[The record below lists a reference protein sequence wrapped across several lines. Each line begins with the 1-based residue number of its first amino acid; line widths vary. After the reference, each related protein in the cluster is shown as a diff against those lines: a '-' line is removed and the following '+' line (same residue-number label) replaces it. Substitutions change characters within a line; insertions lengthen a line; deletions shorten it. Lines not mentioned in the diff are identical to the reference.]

1 MASNVSVGLALPE
14 PLQDRDAREWF
25 KRFEVCA
32 SANEWNEEKKLKR
45 LPTLLRGRAWA
56 VYDALGER
64 QTDTYAH
71 LKTALLKRLSPDTEE
86 DRLSAWEEL
95 AKRRLRE
102 EQESVDELARD
113 LEKLLD
119 RASPGL
125 PAEIRDSELRF
136 HLINAL
142 PEKVAFQLKLLPKLE
157 YGDTIPKAREL
168 LLIYRRAENPVN
180 QVEVE
185 HRGDRLERLEETILQ
200 VSQQLAALGASRP
213 KAAETRRCFK
223 YNRPGHL
230 AKDCRS
236 STVSEIECF
245 HCGGRGHVVRRC
257 PTQGNFKGGVPTRR
271 VGGAPRRN

>member
-1 MASNVSVGLALPE
+1 MASNVSIGLALPE

-32 SANEWNEEKKLKR
+32 AANEWNEEKKLKR

-86 DRLSAWEEL
+86 DRLSAREEL

-102 EQESVDELARD
+102 EQESVDELAHD

-142 PEKVAFQLKLLPKLE
+142 PEKVAFQIKLLPKLE

-185 HRGDRLERLEETILQ
+185 HRGTAWSGSRKQSCKCHSNWQPWEPVDPR
-200 VSQQLAALGASRP
+200 QQRPVVASS
-213 KAAETRRCFK
+213 ATAQ
-223 YNRPGHL
+223 
-230 AKDCRS
+230 D
-236 STVSEIECF
+236 IW
-245 HCGGRGHVVRRC
+245 
-257 PTQGNFKGGVPTRR
+257 
-271 VGGAPRRN
+271 PRIADLPR

>member
-1 MASNVSVGLALPE
+1 MASNVSIGLALPE

-32 SANEWNEEKKLKR
+32 AANEWNEEKKLKR

-86 DRLSAWEEL
+86 DRLSAREEL
-95 AKRRLRE
+95 AKRRLCE
-102 EQESVDELARD
+102 EQESVDALAHD

-142 PEKVAFQLKLLPKLE
+142 PEKVAFQIKLLPKLE

-185 HRGDRLERLEETILQ
+185 HRGLKLSIGGPLGAARGNNPASVTATGSPGSQSTQGSRDPSLLQ
-200 VSQQLAALGASRP
+200 VQPPRTSGQGLQ
-213 KAAETRRCFK
+213 
-223 YNRPGHL
+223 
-230 AKDCRS
+230 
-236 STVSEIECF
+236 IF
-245 HCGGRGHVVRRC
+245 HGE
-257 PTQGNFKGGVPTRR
+257 
-271 VGGAPRRN
+271 

>member
-1 MASNVSVGLALPE
+1 M
-14 PLQDRDAREWF
+14 
-25 KRFEVCA
+25 CA
-32 SANEWNEEKKLKR
+32 SANEWNEEKLKR

-56 VYDALGER
+56 VYDVLGER

-86 DRLSAWEEL
+86 DRLSAREEL

-102 EQESVDELARD
+102 EQESVDELAHD

-180 QVEVE
+180 PVNQVEVE

-213 KAAETRRCFK
+213 KAAETGRCFK
-223 YNRPGHL
+223 CNRPGHL

-245 HCGGRGHVVRRC
+245 RCGGRGHVVRQC
-257 PTQGNFKGGVPTRR
+257 PTQGNFKGGVPTR
-271 VGGAPRRN
+271 